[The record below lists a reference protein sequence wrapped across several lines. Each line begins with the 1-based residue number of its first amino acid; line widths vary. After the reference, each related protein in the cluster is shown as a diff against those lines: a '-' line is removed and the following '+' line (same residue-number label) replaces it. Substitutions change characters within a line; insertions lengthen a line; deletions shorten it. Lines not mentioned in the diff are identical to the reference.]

1 MQKGKL
7 SKVLGLSYLSNI
19 SFRRKLALG
28 FGIVL
33 ALIFVQ
39 GCISGVVMFLLHS
52 DQQRL
57 SQQYIPTA
65 NAVSAI
71 ERDWQEVQQS
81 LEVFDRSHDNR
92 QADRAIAAFTRL
104 RARYAEFEQLMQAD
118 IETLNRSGIDLNYI
132 GGLIAEFRTVLADY
146 ATMQKQQNELFRQL
160 GQATTALKDARLEG
174 YPLVQQFFELN
185 SILMQMYV
193 DHNYRNLEAYYADVI
208 SLSMA
213 VDAAEMPS
221 GAHFLLSSAA
231 SALNDYFS
239 NLRHCRL
246 TELKRREVG
255 RDLGFE
261 IGGATDIGLDQIA
274 SVGQRTASF
283 VDVQSRFTIVITIL
297 VILISVVVIVVLSR
311 LIIVP
316 VNRCIAAS
324 ERLAAGDL
332 SVGFDN
338 VGTDE
343 MGRLQAAINAM
354 VRSFRALVA
363 DIRDGVAQLNSTCRS
378 LNTEAVKLADG
389 AGQQASAAEEVA
401 ASMETIYANVR
412 QAANN
417 SHDTGLVAEHASKT
431 IVESRQVSEQANEYV
446 KDIIGKI
453 RAING
458 IASQTN
464 VLALNASVEAARAG
478 SYGRGFLVVAQE
490 VRTLAERTQQIV
502 NGISDA
508 SSLTY
513 ETAGRAMAMIAEI
526 TPEIQRTASLVMDI
540 SASSREQVVSVEQ
553 VNEAMRQLNEVTQ
566 LNAAG
571 ADSVSAEALK
581 LKGMTDRLQNS
592 VRKFHG
598 I

>member
-118 IETLNRSGIDLNYI
+118 TETLNRSGIDLKYI

-208 SLSMA
+208 SL
-213 VDAAEMPS
+213 
-221 GAHFLLSSAA
+221 
-231 SALNDYFS
+231 
-239 NLRHCRL
+239 
-246 TELKRREVG
+246 
-255 RDLGFE
+255 
-261 IGGATDIGLDQIA
+261 
-274 SVGQRTASF
+274 
-283 VDVQSRFTIVITIL
+283 
-297 VILISVVVIVVLSR
+297 
-311 LIIVP
+311 
-316 VNRCIAAS
+316 
-324 ERLAAGDL
+324 
-332 SVGFDN
+332 
-338 VGTDE
+338 
-343 MGRLQAAINAM
+343 
-354 VRSFRALVA
+354 
-363 DIRDGVAQLNSTCRS
+363 
-378 LNTEAVKLADG
+378 
-389 AGQQASAAEEVA
+389 
-401 ASMETIYANVR
+401 
-412 QAANN
+412 
-417 SHDTGLVAEHASKT
+417 
-431 IVESRQVSEQANEYV
+431 
-446 KDIIGKI
+446 
-453 RAING
+453 
-458 IASQTN
+458 
-464 VLALNASVEAARAG
+464 
-478 SYGRGFLVVAQE
+478 
-490 VRTLAERTQQIV
+490 
-502 NGISDA
+502 
-508 SSLTY
+508 
-513 ETAGRAMAMIAEI
+513 
-526 TPEIQRTASLVMDI
+526 
-540 SASSREQVVSVEQ
+540 
-553 VNEAMRQLNEVTQ
+553 
-566 LNAAG
+566 
-571 ADSVSAEALK
+571 
-581 LKGMTDRLQNS
+581 
-592 VRKFHG
+592 
-598 I
+598 